1 MKNNVLDSYNY
12 CTGCGV
18 CSINCPLDIITIEL
32 NEDGFYSPKIEE
44 DKCIECGK
52 CKDICIKFKKEENN
66 LSTGEFY
73 AARSKDKEVIKNC
86 TSGGIAYE
94 ISKFLLNKDYIV
106 IGTKYNYKKD
116 IAETI
121 LVDNFKNLEEL
132 RGSKYIQSYTEKA
145 LKEIKNIIKNNP
157 KQKFLFIGTPCQIYG
172 FDKFLLK
179 NKLRE
184 NFILIDLF
192 CHGIPSYLVW
202 NNYIKEIR
210 RKIKNITEIKFR
222 DKELGWHNFLFKVK
236 GETEFKELSEKNIFY
251 QYFFDNVLLNKAC
264 FKCEVRKSCSSA
276 DIRLGDFWG
285 KRYIKDKEG
294 ISLVLVLTEKGKK
307 LLKKVNSIEIL
318 EKISYLEG
326 VEKQATEN
334 YLNEELYDEAIKNLK
349 LHNDINKTLKNY
361 RKKFSYKR
369 KLKIYL
375 KRISI
380 YLPENIKIILKN
392 FFNKII

>member
-1 MKNNVLDSYNY
+1 MKNNVLKSHNY

-32 NEDGFYSPKIEE
+32 NEDGFYSPRIEE

-52 CKDICIKFKKEENN
+52 CQDVCIKFKNEENN
-66 LSTGEFY
+66 LNIGEFY
-73 AARSKDKEVIKNC
+73 SARSKNKEIIKNC

-94 ISKFLLNKDYIV
+94 ISKFLLSKNYIV
-106 IGTKYNYKKD
+106 VGTKYNYEKD

-121 LVDNFKNLEEL
+121 LVDNFEDLKEL

-145 LKEIKNIIKNNP
+145 LKEIKNIIKDNP

-172 FDKFLLK
+172 FEKFLLK

-184 NFILIDLF
+184 NFILVDLF
-192 CHGIPSYLVW
+192 CHGVPSYLIW

-210 RKIKNITEIKFR
+210 AKIKNITEIKFR
-222 DKELGWHNFLFKVK
+222 DKEFGWHNYLFKVK
-236 GETEFKELSEKNIFY
+236 GETEFKELSEKNTFY
-251 QYFFDNVLLNKAC
+251 QYFFDNILLNKAC
-264 FKCEVRKSCSSA
+264 FKCEVRKAYSSA

-285 KRYIKDKEG
+285 KRYIKNREG

-307 LLKKVNSIEIL
+307 LLKEINSIEIL
-318 EKISYLEG
+318 EKVSSLEG
-326 VEKQATEN
+326 MEKQATED
-334 YLNEELYDEAIKNLK
+334 YQNEKLYDEAIKNLK
-349 LHNDINKTLKNY
+349 LHNDINRTLEYY
-361 RKKFSYKR
+361 RKNFSYKR
-369 KLKIYL
+369 KLKLYL

-380 YLPENIKIILKN
+380 YLPENIKIILKK
-392 FFNKII
+392 FFQ

>member
-1 MKNNVLDSYNY
+1 MKDNVLNSYNY

-18 CSINCPLDIITIEL
+18 CSISCPLNIITIEL

-44 DKCIECGK
+44 DKCIGCGK
-52 CKDICIKFKKEENN
+52 CKETCIKFKKEENN
-66 LSTGEFY
+66 LNTGEFY
-73 AARSKDKEVIKNC
+73 AARSKNKEIIKNC

-94 ISKFLLNKDYIV
+94 ISEFLLNKNYIV

-121 LVDNFKNLEEL
+121 LVDNFKNLKEL

-145 LKEIKNIIKNNP
+145 LKEIKSRIKDNS

-172 FDKFLLK
+172 FEKFLLK
-179 NKLRE
+179 NNLRE

-192 CHGIPSYLVW
+192 CHGVPSYLIW
-202 NNYIKEIR
+202 NNYIKQIR
-210 RKIKNITEIKFR
+210 IKIKDITEIKFR
-222 DKELGWHNFLFKVK
+222 DKEFGWHNFLFKVK
-236 GETEFKELSEKNIFY
+236 GEREFKELSEENIFY

-264 FKCEVRKSCSSA
+264 FKCEVRKTYSSA

-285 KRYIKDKEG
+285 KRYIKNKEG
-294 ISLVLVLTEKGKK
+294 ISLVLVLTEKGKR
-307 LLKKVNSIEIL
+307 LLKEIENIEIL
-318 EKISYLEG
+318 EKINYLEG
-326 VEKQATEN
+326 MKKQATEN
-334 YLNEELYDEAIKNLK
+334 YQNENLYDKAIENLK
-349 LHNDINKTLKNY
+349 LYNDINKTLKNY
-361 RKKFSYKR
+361 RKNFSYKR

-375 KRISI
+375 KRISL
-380 YLPENIKIILKN
+380 YFPESIKIILKN